1 MSTLSQHGSRIEI
14 KVEILAIGNE
24 LCCGRI
30 YDTNSYWIADQVTQ
44 LGAIVRRIT
53 CVPDIIED
61 ICDALRN
68 AIDHKVDFIISTGGL
83 GPTLDDITVEALAKV
98 LGVDIENDE
107 KILHTMAKRRGVKT
121 GELPPNL
128 IKMTRSLKGGVCF
141 PNPLGWAPI
150 TMFKYGETVIFALP
164 GPPMEV
170 KACFSKY
177 IADEIGGKTPYRS
190 MASRI
195 LVTMFE
201 SQVTTLTNSIMEK
214 RPGIYLKPLVGK
226 YCKDIGLP
234 VDIVVFA
241 KDEKTCKLKMQKA
254 ITELRES
261 ITLKGYSLK
270 KIAE

>member
-1 MSTLSQHGSRIEI
+1 MSTLTQHGSRIEI

-68 AIDHKVDFIISTGGL
+68 AIGHKVDFIISTGGL
-83 GPTLDDITVEALAKV
+83 GPTLDDITVEALVKF
-98 LGVDIENDE
+98 LGVDIVNDE
-107 KILHTMAKRRGVKT
+107 KILHTMAKRRGVQT
-121 GELPPNL
+121 GDLPPNL
-128 IKMTRSLKGGVCF
+128 VKMTRSLKGAVCF
-141 PNPLGWAPI
+141 PNPLGWAPM
-150 TMFKYGETVIFALP
+150 TMVKYGETVIFALP
-164 GPPMEV
+164 GPPKEV

-177 IADEIGGKTPYRS
+177 IADEIGGKTLYRS
-190 MASRI
+190 MASRV

-201 SQVTTLTNSIMEK
+201 SQVTPLTNRIMGSM
-214 RPGIYLKPLVGK
+214 PGVYLKPLVGE

-234 VDIVVFA
+234 VDVIVFA
-241 KDEKTCKLKMQKA
+241 KDEKTCKVKMEKA
-254 ITELRES
+254 ITELREA
-261 ITLKGYSLK
+261 ITRRGFNLK
-270 KIAE
+270 KDS